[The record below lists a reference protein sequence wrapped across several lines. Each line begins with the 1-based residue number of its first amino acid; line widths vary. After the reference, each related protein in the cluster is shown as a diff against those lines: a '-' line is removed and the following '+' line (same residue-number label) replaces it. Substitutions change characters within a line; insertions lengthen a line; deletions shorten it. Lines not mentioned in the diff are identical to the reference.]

1 MFEKPILYIQHSYTS
16 TGYQEWRIIVD
27 PVDTDEIYDAMAFK
41 KPLVLKIEK
50 VKKRRSLDANSYMWV
65 LCDEIA
71 KVIRSTK
78 EDVYK
83 KAIHE
88 VGVFKDL
95 PISDMA
101 VMDWITKWEAAGLGW
116 FSDTVRESKLEGY
129 TIVRSYYGTSV
140 YNSQEMARIVDYIVD
155 EAQGLGIDTRTP
167 DEIEE
172 MKQKWGKE
180 C

>member
-1 MFEKPILYIQHSYTS
+1 MFEKPILRLDYGFTPQDKMELRITVDKSDISEILSY
-16 TGYQEWRIIVD
+16 E
-27 PVDTDEIYDAMAFK
+27 
-41 KPLVLKIEK
+41 KPLVVKIEK
-50 VKKRRSLDANSYMWV
+50 VKKRRSLDSNAYLWV
-65 LCDEIA
+65 LADEIA

-83 KAIHE
+83 KAIQE

-140 YNSQEMARIVDYIVD
+140 YNSQEMSRIVDYLVD

-167 DEIEE
+167 NEIEE

-180 C
+180 N

>member
-1 MFEKPILYIQHSYTS
+1 MLEKPIKSINYAYAPSGDL
-16 TGYQEWRIIVD
+16 ELRITID
-27 PVDTDEIYDAMAFK
+27 KCDISEIFNSE
-41 KPLVLKIEK
+41 KPLVVKIEK
-50 VKKRRSLDANSYMWV
+50 VKKRRSLDSNAYLWV
-65 LCDEIA
+65 LADEIA

-83 KAIHE
+83 KAIQE

-140 YNSQEMARIVDYIVD
+140 YNSQEMSRIVDYLVD

-167 DEIEE
+167 NEIEE

-180 C
+180 N